1 MQVLKMKEHPEHKGY
16 FITEDGEVWSY
27 WRNRGRDGWG
37 IVLDKEPKK
46 RRFNNHCKGYLTV
59 WIKTEEGQKLK
70 KVHRLVAETYIPN
83 PNNLPQV
90 NHIDGIKTN
99 NNVSNLEWCSNQKN
113 TELALAKVHQLVTP
127 TGEIVEVFNLGKF
140 CREHKID
147 RGDLYKGKKSKGY
160 YLQ

>member
-1 MQVLKMKEHPEHKGY
+1 MKEHPEHKGY

-27 WRNRGRDGWG
+27 WRNRGREGWG

-46 RRFNNHCKGYLTV
+46 RRFNNHIKGYLTV
-59 WIKTEEGQKLK
+59 WIKTDQGQKLK

-83 PNNLPQV
+83 PNCLPQV

-99 NNVSNLEWCSNQKN
+99 NNVRNLEWCDNQRN

-127 TGEIVEVFNLGKF
+127 TGEMIEVFNLGKF

>member
-27 WRNRGRDGWG
+27 WRNRGRNGWG
-37 IVLDKEPKK
+37 IALDKEPKK

>member
-1 MQVLKMKEHPEHKGY
+1 MQVLKMKEHPEHRGY

-27 WRNRGRDGWG
+27 WHNRGRDGWG

-90 NHIDGIKTN
+90 NHIDGVKTN